1 MFARLLA
8 GMGSR
13 SQRRHGGIVPAGR
26 ARSLRL
32 PHGLLLAGAGAR
44 PVESRARLDREMRRG
59 PEGLAQDRSR
69 FPVTSRGWMIEMWTK
84 LSISVTNHGLA
95 RYAARNEN
103 SVLVPAPS
111 RITGKARTA

>member
-32 PHGLLLAGAGAR
+32 PHGMLLAGAGAR
-44 PVESRARLDREMRRG
+44 PVESRARLDREVRRG
-59 PEGLAQDRSR
+59 AKGLAKDRSDLPR
-69 FPVTSRGWMIEMWTK
+69 QKIAMKK
-84 LSISVTNHGLA
+84 LLTFVFVLGSVSLLA
-95 RYAARNEN
+95 QAARP
-103 SVLVPAPS
+103 LAAPVPPGGN
-111 RITGKARTA
+111 RLIY